1 MKDGILAEA
10 WQKLLRRIHMVQPS
24 QLPSLAALLV
34 SVAAAAV
41 GFTALARTIQ
51 LDRMIAAGFFLVM
64 GVLFVVE
71 EVRIFL
77 INKRKSA
84 RLLLFAITMLVLA
97 YLATMLPEVIDL
109 RHLGFTA
116 GLTRFIVVSI
126 GLILFGIIGGALA
139 LGAYY
144 NFRPIGTQQGA
155 YLVLLFCLFL
165 VLYPL
170 AIIIGE
176 VIVNGAPGLS
186 WEFMTQDIRDLG
198 TKGGALSGIV
208 GTLLLIALIFLIAVP
223 LGICAAIYL
232 QEYAGKH
239 FITRII
245 NTAVTILRG
254 VPSIVF
260 GLFAFAFFEPV
271 FGASFLTGGLI
282 LSVYALPMIIR
293 ASVEALK
300 GIPDTLREGSL
311 ALGASKWQTIR
322 RVVLPPSLP
331 GIITGVVLGVGEA
344 AGETAPI
351 MFFATLRL
359 SRMPPNPLGDS
370 ITSLQTHLYT
380 LFGMRGLGGA
390 ADKAARMQNAWSIAL
405 VLLIIILT
413 MNIVALFIR
422 EKYRQEF

>member
-1 MKDGILAEA
+1 MDDRDMTAVHRRLRSGIR
-10 WQKLLRRIHMVQPS
+10 QVQPS
-24 QLPSLAALLV
+24 QIPSLAALLV
-34 SVAAAAV
+34 SIAAAAV
-41 GFTALARTIQ
+41 GFTALAKTIE
-51 LDRMIAAGFFLVM
+51 LDPIIAAGFFLTM
-64 GVLFVVE
+64 GILFVME
-71 EVRIFL
+71 EIRLFL
-77 INKRKSA
+77 IDRRKSV
-84 RLLLFAITMLVLA
+84 RLLLYAITMLVLA
-97 YLATMLPEVIDL
+97 YMVTGLPAVIDL

-116 GLTRFIVVSI
+116 GLTRFIVISV
-126 GLILFGIIGGALA
+126 GLILFGIVGGALA
-139 LGAYY
+139 ICAFH
-144 NFRPIGTQQGA
+144 NFRPIGNQQGA

-170 AIIIGE
+170 AVIIGE
-176 VIVNGAPGLS
+176 VVVNGAPGLS
-186 WEFMTQDIRDLG
+186 WEFITQDIRDLG
-198 TKGGALSGIV
+198 TKGGALSGII
-208 GTLLLIALIFLIAVP
+208 GTLLLITLIFLIAVP
-223 LGICAAIYL
+223 LGVCAAIYL

-239 FITRII
+239 FLTRII
-245 NTAVTILRG
+245 NTAVTVLRG

-260 GLFAFAFFEPV
+260 GLFAFAVFEPI
-271 FGASFLTGGLI
+271 FGASFFTGGLI

-300 GIPDTLREGSL
+300 GVPEELREGSL

-359 SRMPPNPLGDS
+359 SRMPPNPLTDS

>member
-1 MKDGILAEA
+1 MNDGVFTAVHQRLRTLAEQTA
-10 WQKLLRRIHMVQPS
+10 PS
-24 QLPSLAALLV
+24 QIPSLAALLV

-71 EVRIFL
+71 EVRMFL
-77 INKRKSA
+77 VDKRKCV

-116 GLTRFIVVSI
+116 GLTRFIAISV
-126 GLILFGIIGGALA
+126 GLILFGIVGGALA
-139 LGAYY
+139 LGAFY
-144 NFRPIGTQQGA
+144 NFRPIGNQQGA

-170 AIIIGE
+170 VVIIGE
-176 VIVNGAPGLS
+176 TIINGAPGLS
-186 WEFMTQDIRDLG
+186 WEFMTQDIRNLG
-198 TKGGALSGIV
+198 TEGGALSGIV
-208 GTLLLIALIFLIAVP
+208 GTLLLISLIFLIAVP
-223 LGICAAIYL
+223 LGVCAAIYL

-239 FITRII
+239 FITRVI
-245 NTAVTILRG
+245 NTAVTVLRG

-260 GLFAFAFFEPV
+260 GLFAFAFFEPI

-300 GIPDTLREGSL
+300 SVPEELREGSL

-359 SRMPPNPLGDS
+359 SRMPPNPLTDS

-413 MNIVALFIR
+413 INIVALFIR